1 MNFKISFRTWLKHAR
16 NIIRFKKKLI
26 RTYDDALKMISI
38 SLKDELKKLKFERV
52 MIELEEFAEVTS
64 EEDEKTK
71 NDKIQS
77 KKLTKK

>member
-16 NIIRFKKKLI
+16 NIIRSKKKLI

-38 SLKDELKKLKFERV
+38 SLKDEMKKLKFERV
-52 MIELEEFAEVTS
+52 MIELEEFAEYTS

-71 NDKIQS
+71 NVKIQS
-77 KKLTKK
+77 KLTKK

>member
-38 SLKDELKKLKFERV
+38 SLKDEMKKLKFERV
-52 MIELEEFAEVTS
+52 MIELEEFAEFTS